1 MIEMK
6 RVGMETLD
14 SMVEKVF
21 AEQDID
27 HFGSIVETKKEKIA
41 IGAYLDK
48 KLVGGIVAD
57 KEYQT
62 IRVSLL
68 VITQDARGLSIGSK
82 LLQEIE
88 TIAKEKGI
96 IHITLTTRSY
106 QAVDFY
112 KKNGYTVFATLE
124 DMPIEGVTKYYF
136 DKRLK

>member
-6 RVGMETLD
+6 RVESATLD
-14 SMVEKVF
+14 AMIEQVF
-21 AEQDID
+21 AEQDIS
-27 HFGSIVETKKEKIA
+27 HFGNIVEENKEKIA

-62 IRVSLL
+62 IHVSLL
-68 VITQDARGLSIGSK
+68 AITQGARGLSIGSK
-82 LLQEIE
+82 LLREIE
-88 TIAKEKGI
+88 IIAKEKGI

-112 KKNGYTVFATLE
+112 KKNGYTVFAELE

-136 DKRLK
+136 DKRLN

>member
-27 HFGSIVETKKEKIA
+27 HFGSIVETNKEKIA

-62 IRVSLL
+62 IHVSLL

>member
-27 HFGSIVETKKEKIA
+27 HFGSIVETNKEKIA

-62 IRVSLL
+62 IHVSLL

-82 LLQEIE
+82 MLQEIE

-124 DMPIEGVTKYYF
+124 DMPIEGVTKHYF

>member
-62 IRVSLL
+62 IHVSLL

-124 DMPIEGVTKYYF
+124 DMPIEGVTKHYF

>member
-6 RVGMETLD
+6 RVESATLD
-14 SMVEKVF
+14 AMIEKVF
-21 AEQDID
+21 AEQDIS
-27 HFGSIVETKKEKIA
+27 HFGNIVEENKEKIA

-62 IRVSLL
+62 IHISLL
-68 VITQDARGLSIGSK
+68 AITQDARGLSIGSK
-82 LLQEIE
+82 LLCEIE

-112 KKNGYTVFATLE
+112 KKNGYTVFAELE

-136 DKRLK
+136 DKRLN

>member
-62 IRVSLL
+62 IHVSLL

-88 TIAKEKGI
+88 TFAKEKGI

-124 DMPIEGVTKYYF
+124 DMPIKGVTKYYF